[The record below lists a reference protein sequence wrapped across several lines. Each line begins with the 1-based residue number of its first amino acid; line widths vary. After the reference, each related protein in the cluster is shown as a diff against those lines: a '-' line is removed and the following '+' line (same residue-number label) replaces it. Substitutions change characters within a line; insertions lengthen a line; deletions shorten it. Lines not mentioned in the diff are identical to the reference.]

1 MERLMRI
8 LGALTR
14 WGLGLCALLLVLIAL
29 YVNLGRELIPLVA
42 EYRAEVQAKAREA
55 LGMPLEIGS
64 LEGRWSGMAPVLLA
78 HDVTLGEGAN
88 ALHLDQV
95 QVVPDVWGSLL
106 AREVRIDHLQLNGLK
121 LSLKE
126 NADGQWALEGLP
138 VQQDKPL
145 DPAQLFN
152 QMQKV
157 SRLSVLDSQVTLQP
171 LDHAPLTLTYVGL
184 TLTTGPSRQRLDARL
199 TLPDGQP
206 LALSL
211 RSRMRADQWQDA
223 EIESYLS
230 LPQSDWARWV
240 PARATQQWKL
250 SELKAGGEFW
260 VSWAKGTLQSAAIRL
275 NAPEFKGAYAE
286 RKPVQINNLALNA
299 YFKRSGEGFQLSLD
313 SLAMNLGKTRFDT
326 RLQLQTTNTEKEGE
340 RWHLQADRLD
350 LTPLTPIINALGPLP
365 EGVATTIER
374 LKVMSSLSASV
385 PPQAALSDYLAQGG
399 YDLHLRRLRQT
410 LALQRDVM
418 IDAIAE
424 SFPAGTRVTRP
435 QGGYFL
441 WLELAPHID
450 ALALM
455 RQALQAGVSLMPGQL
470 FSADQRFA
478 HCIRLNFA
486 AAPAHDITRATHVLG
501 GLVRGMGAQQQ

>member
-55 LGMPLEIGS
+55 LDMPLEIGS

-78 HDVTLGEGAN
+78 HDVTVGEGAN
-88 ALHLDQV
+88 ALHLEQV
-95 QVVPDVWGSLL
+95 RVVPDLWGSLL
-106 AREVRIDHLQLNGLK
+106 ARAVRIEHLELNGLK

-126 NADGQWALEGLP
+126 GADGQWALEGVP

-240 PARATQQWKL
+240 PARVTQPWKL

-260 VSWAKGTLQSAAIRL
+260 VS
-275 NAPEFKGAYAE
+275 
-286 RKPVQINNLALNA
+286 
-299 YFKRSGEGFQLSLD
+299 
-313 SLAMNLGKTRFDT
+313 
-326 RLQLQTTNTEKEGE
+326 
-340 RWHLQADRLD
+340 
-350 LTPLTPIINALGPLP
+350 
-365 EGVATTIER
+365 
-374 LKVMSSLSASV
+374 
-385 PPQAALSDYLAQGG
+385 
-399 YDLHLRRLRQT
+399 
-410 LALQRDVM
+410 
-418 IDAIAE
+418 
-424 SFPAGTRVTRP
+424 
-435 QGGYFL
+435 
-441 WLELAPHID
+441 
-450 ALALM
+450 
-455 RQALQAGVSLMPGQL
+455 
-470 FSADQRFA
+470 
-478 HCIRLNFA
+478 
-486 AAPAHDITRATHVLG
+486 
-501 GLVRGMGAQQQ
+501 